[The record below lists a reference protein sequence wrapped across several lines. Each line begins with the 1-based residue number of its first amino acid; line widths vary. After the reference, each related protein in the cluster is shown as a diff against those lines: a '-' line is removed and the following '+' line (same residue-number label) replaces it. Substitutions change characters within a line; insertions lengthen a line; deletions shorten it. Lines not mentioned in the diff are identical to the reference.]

1 MIDDAHIGSM
11 IAKKFLTCRSIACLE
26 DGRDSSVLQ
35 NAAASLKYDRVVI
48 DYENALS
55 SRPLRILFACAF
67 TVTWHEVGM
76 SALCRFSNAGDDDRL
91 RTLKRPAFEKRQGRK
106 SRSVVR
112 RRFGWLYGDLAA
124 A

>member
-1 MIDDAHIGSM
+1 M
-11 IAKKFLTCRSIACLE
+11 IAKKFITCRSIACLE

-67 TVTWHEVGM
+67 TVTWHEVGRSALGPIASISRRRDM
-76 SALCRFSNAGDDDRL
+76 SA
-91 RTLKRPAFEKRQGRK
+91 
-106 SRSVVR
+106 
-112 RRFGWLYGDLAA
+112 FGANSENRHQNQRNR
-124 A
+124 